1 VQGSNLLIPERREKA
16 RERET
21 KASEKERRISGRSK
35 RAVNHKTTKKIQ
47 EGDEKMTIATK
58 RAAKRQT
65 RNHERQQKEGR
76 KAGQQQ
82 L

>member
-1 VQGSNLLIPERREKA
+1 VQGCNLLIAERREKA
-16 RERET
+16 RERQ
-21 KASEKERRISGRSK
+21 KQVKKRRISGRSK
-35 RAVNHKTTKKIQ
+35 RAVNHKTTKKTQ

-58 RAAKRQT
+58 RAAKRQA
-65 RNHERQQKEGR
+65 RNHERQQNEGR